1 MIRLFYITISSVPFL
16 QVPSSFEGVK
26 SFNTDPLDFYL
37 EEKLYKNSEQA
48 EENNC
53 RKYRKYQQNISLIKP
68 KLKIL
73 KEKNLRGKGQSGKDN
88 GENSEI

>member
-37 EEKLYKNSEQA
+37 EEKNYTKIQNRQKKITVGNT
-48 EENNC
+48 ENTS
-53 RKYRKYQQNISLIKP
+53 RI
-68 KLKIL
+68 
-73 KEKNLRGKGQSGKDN
+73 
-88 GENSEI
+88 